1 MVTSIAT
8 REVYGK
14 TLLDLGREDPDLV
27 VLGGDLNKSTFTHL
41 FAQEFP
47 ERFFDLGAAEQ
58 NIMSIA
64 AGLASCGKTV
74 FASTFAVFGTAR
86 PFDQIR
92 VGISQPSLNVKIVC
106 THAGIITGDDGISA
120 QSIEDVA
127 LMCSLP
133 SFTVVVPSD
142 GPETRQAVQAASKAK
157 GPFYIRLSRP
167 PTPVIHSEG
176 FSFHVG
182 RAETVRDGDSLTII
196 ACGIMVATALEVAK
210 TLERDGIQCRVINM
224 ATIKPIDQQV
234 ITTAAT
240 ETGAIVTAEEHYIH
254 GGLGSIV
261 AEVVARTCPVP
272 MELIALSGYTESGTP
287 QELIDKYGLSAG
299 HIEQAARKVLSRK
312 QAPTSE
318 DTPRNLAS
326 N

>member
-1 MVTSIAT
+1 MENWETELVTTIAT

-14 TLLDLGREDPDLV
+14 TLLDLGRKDRNLV

-47 ERFFDLGAAEQ
+47 GRFFDLGAAEQ

-74 FASTFAVFGTAR
+74 FASTFAVFGTGR

-92 VGISQPSLNVKIVC
+92 VGISQPGLNVKIVC

-142 GPETRQAVQAASKAK
+142 GPETNQAVLAASKAK
-157 GPFYIRLSRP
+157 GPFYIRFD
-167 PTPVIHSEG
+167 IEG
-176 FSFHVG
+176 P
-182 RAETVRDGDSLTII
+182 
-196 ACGIMVATALEVAK
+196 K
-210 TLERDGIQCRVINM
+210 
-224 ATIKPIDQQV
+224 
-234 ITTAAT
+234 
-240 ETGAIVTAEEHYIH
+240 
-254 GGLGSIV
+254 
-261 AEVVARTCPVP
+261 
-272 MELIALSGYTESGTP
+272 
-287 QELIDKYGLSAG
+287 
-299 HIEQAARKVLSRK
+299 
-312 QAPTSE
+312 
-318 DTPRNLAS
+318 
-326 N
+326 